1 VYGGETWTIAEMD
14 MKILSTWQRK
24 ILRRIHGPV
33 VQQGLWRIRT
43 NQQLRKLHKYLD
55 IGAYIKKKRL
65 EWIGHVVK
73 WIREG
78 ELRKYLRVNRTQVE
92 EDLD

>member
-1 VYGGETWTIAEMD
+1 MD
-14 MKILSTWQRK
+14 MKIMSTWQRK
-24 ILRRIHGPV
+24 ILRIYGPV
-33 VQQGLWRIRT
+33 VQHGLWRIRT

-78 ELRKYLRVNRTQVE
+78 QLRKYLRVNRT
-92 EDLD
+92 